1 MTVPSS
7 GLELDRP
14 KKPPTTQAAE
24 TPADPSGWYPE
35 RQKDHRWLSALM
47 KRIATGVVVV
57 VALVVA
63 WRVVKGS
70 ALPAPLAALVNG
82 AQRMGRGEAVND
94 DEGIACFSGADG
106 EYITYDDDKGSAN
119 IVTSPAQV
127 PAKYRSKARCV
138 YMKPQN

>member
-1 MTVPSS
+1 MSS

-14 KKPPTTQAAE
+14 RKPASTQAAE

-35 RQKDHRWLSALM
+35 KQRDNRWLWALL
-47 KRIATGVVVV
+47 KRISTGVVVV

-63 WRVVKGS
+63 WRVVKGA
-70 ALPAPLAALVNG
+70 ALPAPIAALVNG
-82 AQRMGRGEAVND
+82 AQRMGRGQAVND
-94 DEGIACFSGADG
+94 NEGIDCFTGADG

-127 PAKYRSKARCV
+127 PAKYRAKARCI
-138 YMKPQN
+138 YMKPQD

>member
-1 MTVPSS
+1 MSS

-14 KKPPTTQAAE
+14 KKPASTQAAE

-35 RQKDHRWLSALM
+35 KQKDYRWLSALV
-47 KRIATGVVVV
+47 KRVATGVVVV

-63 WRVVKGS
+63 WRVVKG
-70 ALPAPLAALVNG
+70 ARLPGPLAAVVDG

-94 DEGIACFSGADG
+94 KEGIDCFTGVDG

-127 PAKYRSKARCV
+127 PAKYRSKARCI
-138 YMKPQN
+138 YMKPQD